1 MHTSKKFKRKASI
14 PAEAKHPIRL
24 TQSVGPASLNQ
35 TVVDGATSAGD
46 ALTTAA
52 HTTNV
57 SVTKGDRA
65 SGGPPG
71 PLSTSAYPNYFYT
84 PKENIFESRKA
95 SRYDKGQPKSFH
107 LTQVDTNLAK
117 FVFMNN

>member
-1 MHTSKKFKRKASI
+1 MA
-14 PAEAKHPIRL
+14 
-24 TQSVGPASLNQ
+24 
-35 TVVDGATSAGD
+35 SAGD

-57 SVTKGDRA
+57 SVTKGGPV
-65 SGGPPG
+65 SGATGPMS
-71 PLSTSAYPNYFYT
+71 STAYPNYFYT
-84 PKENIFESRKA
+84 PKENIFESRKQ

-117 FVFMNN
+117 FVFMN